1 MKEVWK
7 DVKGYEGLYR
17 VSNFGR
23 IWSCRF
29 GREISPA
36 KSTDGYYQIRFY
48 VNKSKKLFSVHRLV
62 AMHFI
67 PNPENKAQVNHKDGN
82 VENNR
87 VDNLEW
93 ATQSENL
100 QHAALV
106 LKRNFGNKPPKRIRC
121 VETGEYFGSIGEAAR
136 KKKISKGHI
145 SKVLSHKDGRTQTGG
160 YHWELV

>member
-100 QHAALV
+100 RHAALS
-106 LKRNFGNKPPKRIRC
+106 LRKPLGGRYAIRVRC
-121 VETGEYFGSIGEAAR
+121 VETNSVYQSIGEAAR
-136 KKKISKGHI
+136 ETGLSKGHI
-145 SKVLSHKDGRTQTGG
+145 AKVLKKEEGRTQTGG
-160 YHWELV
+160 FHWKFA